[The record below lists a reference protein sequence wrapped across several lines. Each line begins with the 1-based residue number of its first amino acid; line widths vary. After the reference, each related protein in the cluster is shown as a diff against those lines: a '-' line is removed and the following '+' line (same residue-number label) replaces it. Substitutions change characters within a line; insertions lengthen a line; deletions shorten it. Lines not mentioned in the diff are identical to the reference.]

1 MAKKHYDEKRVL
13 NELTRKGVD
22 LNFSTRLITVNTSNG
37 TVGIYSWGKIDFL
50 VKHCDWRCI
59 CKSSEELKQE
69 KVDAQK
75 EYNANKKAAKL
86 KAKEEKLKAAAKK
99 ENVNSPIKKGVIKA
113 GKNMFKT
120 LKSIKTVKK

>member
-22 LNFSTRLITVNTSNG
+22 LSFSTRLITVNTSNG
-37 TVGIYSWGKIDFL
+37 NVGIHSWGKIDFL
-50 VKHCDWRCI
+50 VKHCDWHCI

-75 EYNANKKAAKL
+75 E
-86 KAKEEKLKAAAKK
+86 
-99 ENVNSPIKKGVIKA
+99 
-113 GKNMFKT
+113 
-120 LKSIKTVKK
+120 